1 MSTPSVAPAPVIKGR
16 ALLFGLNYEGTPNE
30 LHGCVQDVVNIG
42 AYLSRALQLP
52 AKVCTD
58 AKSTSAMAI
67 VQGMYE
73 LALQSYSESLDY
85 VWIHYSGHG
94 SYVVDRNGDE
104 RDGPAAAFLPL
115 AASCVTARVDKYDYR
130 VCPFDRAEQDE
141 AGGGGGT
148 PSRSARG
155 PGGAR
160 PAPRPRRPTAASP
173 TRPPTGRC
181 GSRAAPTAG
190 TGRRAR

>member
-16 ALLFGLNYEGTPNE
+16 ALLFGLNSEGTANE
-30 LHGCVQDVVNIG
+30 LQGCVQDVVNIG
-42 AYLSRALQLP
+42 AYLSRTLQLP

-104 RDGPAAAFLPL
+104 RDGPAAAFLTAQQPPPPGRGR
-115 AASCVTARVDKYDYR
+115 AAGASLPGRPPHPA
-130 VCPFDRAEQDE
+130 CP
-141 AGGGGGT
+141 GGG
-148 PSRSARG
+148 RG
-155 PGGAR
+155 
-160 PAPRPRRPTAASP
+160 
-173 TRPPTGRC
+173 
-181 GSRAAPTAG
+181 
-190 TGRRAR
+190 